1 MSGIASHLPRFEE
14 ASRALFAG
22 DASAFDA
29 CIAAW
34 PGDVPAHLRWLARDA
49 FLRADLA
56 ALDDFGFP
64 FHDARGRRMTAF
76 LARCAVI
83 QGAALSHAPKAGSS
97 LHN

>member
-34 PGDVPAHLRWLARDA
+34 PGDVPAHLRWLA
-49 FLRADLA
+49 LA
-56 ALDDFGFP
+56 ALDDFGFA
-64 FHDARGRRMTAF
+64 FRDAPGRRMTVL

-83 QGAALSHAPKAGSS
+83 QGAALGHAPKARSS